1 MIITTHLRNSLI
13 ILIQC
18 LEIRIIMFLTLC
30 VFIVCKAVILGLEG
44 CKFSINLKYMEQLN
58 INIAFNPYLKYYVE
72 YSIGR

>member
-1 MIITTHLRNSLI
+1 
-13 ILIQC
+13 
-18 LEIRIIMFLTLC
+18 MFLTLC